1 MIPWYVSEH
10 DVVAHPSYHSEKDT
24 NRILHLLGMDVKYG
38 YSDDG
43 RHLKVSTETEEVD
56 QFDYYHVALS
66 GKRVKCKRY
75 IGVARKDKGWARLVS
90 NILNLPAEFTRS
102 RG

>member
-24 NRILHLLGMDVKYG
+24 NRILHLFGMDVKYG

-43 RHLKVSTETEEVD
+43 RHEKVSTNTEEYD
-56 QFDYYHVALS
+56 EYDYYHTTFA
-66 GKRVKCKRY
+66 GYRVKCKRFT
-75 IGVARKDKGWARLVS
+75 GVARKDKGWARLVS

-102 RG
+102 R